1 MLVNEINVNLVP
13 QLSFVALYFKI
24 LKIMSVKNGLQK
36 IHLLVKFIEHSYD
49 Y

>member
-24 LKIMSVKNGLQK
+24 LKIMSVKNGLK
-36 IHLLVKFIEHSYD
+36 KNPFASKVHRT
-49 Y
+49 